1 MATENIKFTPE
12 QLSKTFVTYR
22 KEFTQL
28 PFLAM
33 QGILQYVSVRTGIR
47 YKEVVPEMTGSF
59 EMGNYKKDK
68 LKEDGTEIKARTFQT
83 FFGNTVDSVDPNAI
97 IDSIWGSNVTKG
109 DALKN
114 VPIVVQVA
122 AYIIKQ
128 IWENVFFNVFT
139 AKHDATNFDETSK
152 WFDGFDTIIEK
163 DIAGTNEEGVV
174 NISEDLGN
182 LEYGTDSISVANAV
196 DTIKGF
202 FFNADKRLR
211 GQQLEMF
218 LSDKS
223 YHLYTEN
230 YQTLHGSLPYNQS
243 YDKRTLEGASN
254 VTFVPL
260 ACVPDDFL
268 LLTPKKNI
276 FCLYNQ
282 KTADEGY
289 IAEKSLKN
297 HYDIDIIANAFFGT
311 QFESVNK
318 RVFKVWKKKTTA

>member
-1 MATENIKFTPE
+1 MGENIKFTPE
-12 QLSKTFVTYR
+12 QLTKTFITYR

-33 QGILQYVSVRTGIR
+33 QQILQYVSVRTGIR
-47 YKEVVPEMTGSF
+47 YKEVVPEMGGSF

-68 LKEDGTEIKARTFQT
+68 LKEDGTEITARTFQT
-83 FFGNTVDSVDPNAI
+83 FFGNSVDSVDPNAI
-97 IDSIWGSNVTKG
+97 VDSIWGSNVTKG

-122 AYIIKQ
+122 SYIIKQ

-139 AKHDATNFDETSK
+139 AKHDPADFSQTSK
-152 WFDGFDTIIEK
+152 WFNGFSTIIDM
-163 DIAGTNEEGVV
+163 DIDGTNEEKKV
-174 NISEDLGN
+174 NISEKLGN
-182 LEYGTDSISVANAV
+182 LSLGTDSISQDNAV
-196 DTIKGF
+196 DIIKDFYFG
-202 FFNADKRLR
+202 ADPRLR
-211 GQQLEMF
+211 GQQLELF
-218 LSDKS
+218 LSDQS
-223 YHLYTEN
+223 YHKYTEN
-230 YQTLHGSLPYNQS
+230 YQTLHGSLPYNQT
-243 YDKRTLEGASN
+243 YDKKTLEGASN

-282 KTADEGY
+282 KTDDENY

-318 RVFKVWKKKTTA
+318 RVFKVWKKKVTA